1 MSGCYQ
7 NIASNYQCLVSP
19 FSRISRIMLIR
30 KVRVPFSESQFLFW
44 KLLVIDVT
52 FDSDQLYYEHILLVV
67 RRTGWEHEPD
77 EQISNR
83 RFSTLD
89 APEPGVPHLCIYPT
103 LNQRYLERKK
113 NVRKFQK
120 FAALWQPFPRCL
132 YHIHNNFCST
142 YIILVVISNLE
153 MIWSMCEDM
162 GYTQIR
168 PFDISKG
175 LENLW
180 VFATQ
185 GERPWNQSREDT
197 ERWLYCEQEVIN
209 LGVCSWTGTLHKGKR
224 WEIEWMRW
232 QLTPEAEKIS
242 QGREVVVI
250 GILGLSC
257 ASGGKREGI
266 A

>member
-67 RRTGWEHEPD
+67 RRTGWEHAPD

-153 MIWSMCEDM
+153 MMKSKEDVH
-162 GYTQIR
+162 R
-168 PFDISKG
+168 
-175 LENLW
+175 
-180 VFATQ
+180 
-185 GERPWNQSREDT
+185 
-197 ERWLYCEQEVIN
+197 LYANSTLFYIKDLIIVD
-209 LGVCSWTGTLHKGKR
+209 LG
-224 WEIEWMRW
+224 
-232 QLTPEAEKIS
+232 IS
-242 QGREVVVI
+242 QGPETNPLKYQGTYVP
-250 GILGLSC
+250 
-257 ASGGKREGI
+257 
-266 A
+266 